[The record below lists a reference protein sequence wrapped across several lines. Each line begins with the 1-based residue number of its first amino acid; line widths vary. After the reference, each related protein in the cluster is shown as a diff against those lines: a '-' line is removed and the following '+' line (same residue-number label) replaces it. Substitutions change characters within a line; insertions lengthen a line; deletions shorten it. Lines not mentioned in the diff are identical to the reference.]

1 MLDPST
7 LKVTELKAELKKYGL
22 PVGGLKKELVER
34 LTDHLEKLNAPE
46 DAEEEEEE
54 EEEPEEVSPSA
65 GAGSES
71 HTEAGDNG
79 SSPVAQIETIQ
90 TTKAVEETPIVQD
103 EVATNAEDSSMTVDE
118 DEGQKVEIEESKETS
133 QETAKDD
140 DTAMNDAP
148 EAEDVGVKPV
158 EQIEG
163 EQITKELTE
172 KQLPEII
179 EPTQE
184 SLAHQPTVET
194 AAPSPLPST
203 DVPKSPNQVLEP
215 TTNAPTPLRDQDQE
229 RDDVPKVVPEASTMS
244 IDTEMELDLKLRKK
258 RSRTPSM
265 TKDEVELK
273 KAKIQE
279 DTTAGGLPPVVFET
293 ELEAR
298 EDKQKEDEVLEDA
311 APVENEDKRD
321 DTDRRQSRSRSPTQK
336 ETRRDRDRQSHS
348 RSVSRSRSRSRSRSY
363 RSQTRSRS
371 RSRSHSPYS
380 RKRPSIVAAKDDVRF
395 KDLFNQNETST
406 TTAGKDTATSLA
418 QEANNTTA
426 KADDSDEDIEPA
438 THPATRALYIRD
450 LVRPLQE
457 AQLRNHLI
465 SLASRSEDVDGN
477 HDVLKVLHLDSI
489 KTHCFAIFDSVK
501 SCSRARNGVHGKI
514 WPNEKNRKVLFA
526 DFVPED
532 KVDSWISLEKVERH
546 RRFHV
551 VYRQSDNGDDEDGQ
565 IEAVLD
571 DVSGSGAGVGVTMG
585 MTQPGSGAGRASV
598 SSSSAAGAAAGGSG
612 GNIATL
618 RGAGVGP
625 PIDAPSGP
633 RHPNSSGRLMRQD
646 SLQNSS
652 SGGNNVAAAA
662 TTTAG
667 SGSGGGSASSTTAVA
682 APGGAVTSEPRVVS
696 LEDLFL
702 FTKTKPRLYYKPVD
716 EAIAKER
723 LSNPGSGGA
732 VGRQSQSQGGNQHAS
747 SGRDHNR
754 NSAGAGASGG
764 GDSYYGV
771 AYRGDRNR
779 DRRERRGG
787 RGGGGAA
794 GGGSGRGDRGR
805 GGVGVGKGDSWTGRD
820 RNWDRA
826 WVRDG
831 GRGEKSRGFRDRDA
845 GRSRSRSRDRR

>member
-7 LKVTELKAELKKYGL
+7 LKVTELKTELKKYGL

-34 LTDHLEKLNAPE
+34 LTEHFAKLNTPD
-46 DAEEEEEE
+46 DAEEEEEA
-54 EEEPEEVSPSA
+54 EEVSSSA

-71 HTEAGDNG
+71 HTEAGDDDG
-79 SSPVAQIETIQ
+79 SSPVAQAEIVHA
-90 TTKAVEETPIVQD
+90 TKIVEEISIVQD
-103 EVATNAEDSSMTVDE
+103 EVPANMEGSSMTVDE
-118 DEGQKVEIEESKETS
+118 DEGQKAELDDNKQELHETP
-133 QETAKDD
+133 KDG
-140 DTAMNDAP
+140 DTTMNDAP
-148 EAEDVGVKPV
+148 EAEDVGVEPI
-158 EQIEG
+158 EQLEG
-163 EQITKELTE
+163 EKITKALNEN
-172 KQLPEII
+172 QLPEII
-179 EPTQE
+179 EPTQDSSE
-184 SLAHQPTVET
+184 QQPTVET
-194 AAPSPLPST
+194 AAPSPLPLT

-215 TTNAPTPLRDQDQE
+215 TTNAPTPLRDQGQE
-229 RDDVPKVVPEASTMS
+229 EDDVPKVMLEASTMS
-244 IDTEMELDLKLRKK
+244 MDTEMELDLRLRKK

-279 DTTAGGLPPVVFET
+279 ATAAGEQPPVVFEN
-293 ELEAR
+293 ELEGTQ
-298 EDKQKEDEVLEDA
+298 EQKQKEDEVLEDA
-311 APVENEDKRD
+311 GPVVNENKGRD
-321 DTDRRQSRSRSPTQK
+321 GVASQSRSRSPSQK
-336 ETRRDRDRQSHS
+336 EPKRDRNERALS
-348 RSVSRSRSRSRSRSY
+348 RSISRSRSRSRSPSY
-363 RSQTRSRS
+363 RSQTRS

-406 TTAGKDTATSLA
+406 TATSKDITTSLA
-418 QEANNTTA
+418 QETNITA
-426 KADDSDEDIEPA
+426 KADDSDEDIDPA

-465 SLASRSEDVDGN
+465 SLASRSEDIDGN
-477 HDVLKVLHLDSI
+477 HHVLKLLHLDSI

-501 SCSRARNGVHGKI
+501 SCSRARNGIHGKI

-532 KVDSWISLEKVERH
+532 KVDSWISLEKVERS

-551 VYRQSDNGDDEDGQ
+551 VYRLDDDDGQ
-565 IEAVLD
+565 VEAVLD
-571 DVSGSGAGVGVTMG
+571 DVSGSGSGVGVGMG

-598 SSSSAAGAAAGGSG
+598 SLAAGAGAAG
-612 GNIATL
+612 NNVATL
-618 RGAGVGP
+618 RGSGLGP

-646 SLQNSS
+646 SLQNNGGNGNNDSITAS
-652 SGGNNVAAAA
+652 SGIGNNVP
-662 TTTAG
+662 TG
-667 SGSGGGSASSTTAVA
+667 SSSSTGAGGGGMVGAGAGA
-682 APGGAVTSEPRVVS
+682 GGPRVVS

-716 EAIAKER
+716 ETIARER
-723 LSNPGSGGA
+723 LSRSGGGVGA
-732 VGRQSQSQGGNQHAS
+732 GRQSQSQGNQHSS
-747 SGRDHNR
+747 SGQDHNR
-754 NSAGAGASGG
+754 TSGNSARAGASAG

-779 DRRERRGG
+779 DRRERRG
-787 RGGGGAA
+787 RGGA
-794 GGGSGRGDRGR
+794 GGGGRGDRGR
-805 GGVGVGKGDSWTGRD
+805 GGAVGKGDSWTGRD

-831 GRGEKSRGFRDRDA
+831 GRGEKSRGFRERDG